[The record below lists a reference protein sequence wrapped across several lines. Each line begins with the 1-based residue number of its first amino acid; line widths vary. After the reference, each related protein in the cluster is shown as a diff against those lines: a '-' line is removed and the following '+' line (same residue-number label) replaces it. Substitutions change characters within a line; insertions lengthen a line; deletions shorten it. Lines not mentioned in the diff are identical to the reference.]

1 MKKITVAGIL
11 TVVLVVVLS
20 TVAFTASPSDTAEVT
35 VNATVNQAVGL
46 SLSKNSIDLT
56 AGPESSGS
64 DTLTADV
71 KSNWDWKL
79 YVGNIDLT
87 GTDPDG
93 SNVTLQDSELS
104 ITTDTGADLDGTGG
118 NLATGTEAETGVV
131 VTYSLGPV
139 PWTVAPAAYSG
150 THTYTL
156 SYQ

>member
-20 TVAFTASPSDTAEVT
+20 TVAFTAPPPDNQDVT
-35 VNATVNQAVGL
+35 VNARVNQAVGL
-46 SLSKNSIDLT
+46 SLSDTPIDLT

-87 GTDPDG
+87 GTDPNG
-93 SNVTLQDSELS
+93 SSVTLPDSELTIS
-104 ITTDTGADLDGTGG
+104 GDSGEPSVHGDGGT
-118 NLATGTEAETGVV
+118 LATGTATGTGSVV
-131 VTYSLGPV
+131 VTYELGPV
-139 PWTVAPAAYSG
+139 PWTVSPAAYSG
-150 THTYTL
+150 
-156 SYQ
+156 